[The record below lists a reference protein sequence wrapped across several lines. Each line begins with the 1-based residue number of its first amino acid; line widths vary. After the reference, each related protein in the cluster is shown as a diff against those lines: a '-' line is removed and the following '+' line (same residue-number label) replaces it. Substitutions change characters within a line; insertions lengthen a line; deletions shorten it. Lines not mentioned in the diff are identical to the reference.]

1 MKKLNK
7 YRKSVQGL
15 MLLTFG
21 LTMAGCSAQDD
32 FFTETSS
39 ESLSIKP
46 SVTEATVSRAAVASE
61 QTLREAALDNLY
73 VKIFDKEYQEQSVNQ
88 KLEGNLQSNQTAILR
103 QGNWKVDLNLQENK
117 AYFVYSI
124 ANANEDLTQVKSL
137 ADLKN
142 KVQTDADIWKPY
154 SSSDKNATK
163 NFLMTANSDW
173 TVSKEPNQTID
184 SKLTR
189 AAAKIVVNLNINVA
203 GYEVVGEP
211 TWQLLNYNTKT
222 TLFGPN
228 TAKNIAS
235 MSETETNETM
245 AKTAADGYQLV
256 TYSYATSWKDN
267 ASAPQAKIKV
277 KLKKK
282 GEETSV
288 DYYYSIPVRDP
299 KKTKS
304 LDRNYVYTA
313 NATVTSLGSSSDIT
327 YGDAMDLV
335 YDVQKWTQG
344 EKTTINAGDQK
355 YLLVS
360 PTFMIMKNQRFD
372 NSTIKFYGSG
382 KCTVKTVA
390 IYYYDKNGKKQSCS
404 GSQSFK
410 ASAQYADG
418 HGELQDQ
425 GTIVIGDANNKTNDF
440 VPLSVKYIK
449 IKVTCEGVKD
459 PVNVTIKQYPLEYI
473 QGIAGWYSTKD
484 KLNTYERYDYLT
496 GKPSG
501 KIATTVGID
510 WKDDQK
516 PHKTQK
522 GYADANFQAKVC
534 IDNNIYTY
542 YDKKNGK
549 NYQATTRSNQGEQN
563 NNQMYVVQITST
575 QQDQT
580 DYKIGHVTNIDPN
593 TKLSQENVVSPAF
606 MLASQLGTVSPFS
619 YGVNASDH
627 CDKYVEVRTDG
638 TKYTDWR
645 LPTAAEIGVI
655 GKYQNNKTQ
664 NVMSEVLK
672 AYSYWALNGNQVTAN
687 KDGSGSGYVRCVRDL
702 SPKEVKE
709 LENKNE

>member
-1 MKKLNK
+1 
-7 YRKSVQGL
+7 
-15 MLLTFG
+15 
-21 LTMAGCSAQDD
+21 MAGCSAQDD

-46 SVTEATVSRAAVASE
+46 SVTEATVSRAAVAPDKD
-61 QTLREAALDNLY
+61 LREAALDNLY
-73 VKIFDKEYQEQSVNQ
+73 VKIFDQEYQEQSVNQ

-117 AYFVYSI
+117 DYFVYSI
-124 ANANEDLTQVKSL
+124 ANAKEDLRQVNSL
-137 ADLKN
+137 ADLEN
-142 KVQTDADIWKPY
+142 KVQTDEDIWKPY
-154 SSSDKNATK
+154 SNKNATK
-163 NFLMTANSDW
+163 NFLMIANSPW
-173 TVSKEPNQTID
+173 KVSKEPTQTID
-184 SKLTR
+184 SELTR
-189 AAAKIVVNLNINVA
+189 AAAKIVVNLKINVD
-203 GYEVVGEP
+203 GYEVVGIP
-211 TWQLLNYNTKT
+211 TWQLLNYNTQT

-228 TAKNIAS
+228 TAKSIAS
-235 MSETETNETM
+235 MSEAETSEAM
-245 AKTAADGYQLV
+245 KKTTDGYQLV
-256 TYSYATSWKDN
+256 TYSYATSWNDN

-277 KLKKK
+277 MLRK
-282 GEETSV
+282 GEEKPV

-299 KKTKS
+299 KTTKS

-313 NATVTSLGSSSDIT
+313 KATVTSLGSSSDIT
-327 YGDAMDLV
+327 YGEAMNLV
-335 YDVQKWTQG
+335 YDVQKWTKG
-344 EKTTINAGDQK
+344 EETTINAGDQK

-382 KCTVKTVA
+382 ECKVETVE

-404 GSQSFK
+404 GSQYFD

-418 HGELQDQ
+418 HSELKDQ
-425 GTIVIGDANNKTNDF
+425 GTIVIGDANNPKANDF

-449 IKVTCEGVKD
+449 IKVTCDGVKD
-459 PVNVTIKQYPLEYI
+459 PVDVTIKQYPLEYI

-484 KLNTYERYDYLT
+484 ELNTYQGYDWFGY
-496 GKPSG
+496 PSG

-510 WKDDQK
+510 WKNDQT
-516 PHKTQK
+516 PHKTRK
-522 GYADANFQAKVC
+522 GYADDYFQAKVC

-542 YDKKNGK
+542 YDKKQNQ
-549 NYQATTRSNQGEQN
+549 NYQATTRSNMGEQN

-580 DYKIGHVTNIDPN
+580 DYKIGHVTTIDPK

-606 MLASQLGTVSPFS
+606 MLASQLGTVQPFDD
-619 YGVNASDH
+619 GVDASNH
-627 CDKYVEVRTDG
+627 CDKYIEVRTDG
-638 TKYTDWR
+638 KKYIDWR

-655 GKYQNNKTQ
+655 GKYQNNTSQ

-687 KDGSGSGYVRCVRDL
+687 KNGSGSGYVRCVRDL
-702 SPKEVKE
+702 SPDEVKE
-709 LENKNE
+709 LENKKE

>member
-46 SVTEATVSRAAVASE
+46 SVTEATVSRAAVPSD

-73 VKIFDKEYQEQSVNQ
+73 VKIFDKEYKEQSVN
-88 KLEGNLQSNQTAILR
+88 KKFDHNLQSNQKEILG

-117 AYFVYSI
+117 DYFVYSI
-124 ANANEDLTQVKSL
+124 ANANEDLTQVNSL
-137 ADLKN
+137 ADLET
-142 KVQTDADIWKPY
+142 KVQTDKDIWKPY
-154 SSSDKNATK
+154 SSDNATK
-163 NFLMTANSDW
+163 NFLMTTNSPW
-173 TVSKEPNQTID
+173 TVSKEPTQTIE

-189 AAAKIVVNLNINVA
+189 AAAKIVVNLKINVE
-203 GYEVVGEP
+203 GYEVVGVP
-211 TWQLLNYNTKT
+211 TWQLLNYNTQT
-222 TLFGPN
+222 TLFGVN
-228 TAKNIAS
+228 KANSIAS

-245 AKTAADGYQLV
+245 AKTADGYQLV
-256 TYSYATSWKDN
+256 TYSYATSWDNN

-277 KLKKK
+277 MLKK
-282 GEETSV
+282 GEETPV

-299 KKTKS
+299 KETKS
-304 LDRNYVYTA
+304 LERNHVYTA

-344 EKTTINAGDQK
+344 EETIINAGDQK

-382 KCTVKTVA
+382 KCTVETVE

-404 GSQSFK
+404 GSQNFK
-410 ASAQYADG
+410 ASAQYAEG
-418 HGELQDQ
+418 HGELKDQ
-425 GTIVIGDANNKTNDF
+425 GTIVIGDANNATNDF

-484 KLNTYERYDYLT
+484 EFTETDWWGNVTKRW
-496 GKPSG
+496 K
-501 KIATTVGID
+501 GID
-510 WKDDQK
+510 WQNDRTLHPEKKGYKDD
-516 PHKTQK
+516 HF
-522 GYADANFQAKVC
+522 NAKVKEEG
-534 IDNNIYTY
+534 DYYIYEY
-542 YDKKNGK
+542 YDNEVRGG
-549 NYQATTRSNQGEQN
+549 YQATKKRSSTGKSN
-563 NNQMYVVQITST
+563 NRMYVVQITNTPQNSK
-575 QQDQT
+575 
-580 DYKIGHVTNIDPN
+580 YKIGHVTNIDKN
-593 TKLSQENVVSPAF
+593 TKLSSEDVVSPAF
-606 MLASQLGTVSPFS
+606 MLASQLGTVTAFTDEND
-619 YGVNASDH
+619 GKNASEH
-627 CDKYVEVRTDG
+627 CDKYIEVRKDG
-638 TKYTDWR
+638 KKYTDWR
-645 LPTAAEIGVI
+645 LPTASEIGVI
-655 GKYQNNKTQ
+655 TNYQYKTNQ
-664 NVMSEVLK
+664 NVIDVVL
-672 AYSYWALNGNQVTAN
+672 AGGSYWALNGNQVEAN
-687 KDGSGSGYVRCVRDL
+687 PDNAYRGYVRCVRDL
-702 SPKEVKE
+702 SPDEVKE

>member
-46 SVTEATVSRAAVASE
+46 SVTEATVSRAVASE
-61 QTLREAALDNLY
+61 QALREAALDNLY
-73 VKIFDKEYQEQSVNQ
+73 VKIFDKEYKELSVN
-88 KLEGNLQSNQTAILR
+88 KKFDSNLQSNQKEVLG

-117 AYFVYSI
+117 DYFVYSI
-124 ANANEDLTQVKSL
+124 ANAKEDLTQVNSL
-137 ADLKN
+137 ADLEN

-154 SSSDKNATK
+154 SSDKNATK

-173 TVSKEPNQTID
+173 TVSKEPTQTIK
-184 SKLTR
+184 SELTR
-189 AAAKIVVNLNINVA
+189 AAAKIVVNLKINVA
-203 GYEVVGEP
+203 GYEVVRTP

-235 MSETETNETM
+235 MSETETNEAMT
-245 AKTAADGYQLV
+245 KTTDGYQLV
-256 TYSYATSWKDN
+256 TYSYATLWDDN

-277 KLKKK
+277 MLRK
-282 GEETSV
+282 GEEKPV

-299 KKTKS
+299 KATKS

-327 YGDAMDLV
+327 YGDAMNLV
-335 YDVQKWTQG
+335 YDVQKWTEG

-382 KCTVKTVA
+382 ECKVETVE
-390 IYYYDKNGKKQSCS
+390 IYYYDKDGNKQACS
-404 GSQSFK
+404 GNQYFN
-410 ASAQYADG
+410 ASAEYADG
-418 HGELQDQ
+418 HTVLKDK
-425 GTIVIGDANNKTNDF
+425 GTIVIGDANNPKANDF

-459 PVNVTIKQYPLEYI
+459 PVDVTIKQYPLEYI

-484 KLNTYERYDYLT
+484 ELNTYETTFWGNRYT
-496 GKPSG
+496 G
-501 KIATTVGID
+501 TTAGID
-510 WKDDQK
+510 WQKDRTLHSK
-516 PHKTQK
+516 EK
-522 GYADANFQAKVC
+522 GSEDDHFTAKVKEEG
-534 IDNNIYTY
+534 DYYIYEY
-542 YDKKNGK
+542 YDKSVRGG
-549 NYQATTRSNQGEQN
+549 YQAKKRQNSTGKSNN
-563 NNQMYVVQITST
+563 RMYVVQITNT
-575 QQDQT
+575 PQDSK
-580 DYKIGHVTNIDPN
+580 YKIGHVTNIDKN
-593 TKLSQENVVSPAF
+593 TKLSSEDVVSPAF
-606 MLASQLGTVSPFS
+606 MLASQLGTVTAFTNEND
-619 YGVNASDH
+619 GKNASEH
-627 CDKYVEVRTDG
+627 CDKYIEVRKDG
-638 TKYTDWR
+638 KKYTDWR
-645 LPTAAEIGVI
+645 LPTASEIGVI
-655 GKYQNNKTQ
+655 TNYQYKKNQ
-664 NVMSEVLK
+664 NVIDVVL
-672 AYSYWALNGNQVTAN
+672 AGGSYWALNGNQVEAN
-687 KDGSGSGYVRCVRDL
+687 PDNEYRGYVRCVRDL
-702 SPKEVKE
+702 SPDEVKE
-709 LENKNE
+709 LENKKE

>member
-46 SVTEATVSRAAVASE
+46 SVTEATVSRAVASD

-73 VKIFDKEYQEQSVNQ
+73 VKIFDKEYKEQSVN
-88 KLEGNLQSNQTAILR
+88 KKFDSNLQSNKKEVLR

-117 AYFVYSI
+117 DYFVYSI
-124 ANANEDLTQVKSL
+124 ANANEDLTQVNSL
-137 ADLKN
+137 ADLEK
-142 KVQTDADIWKPY
+142 KVQTDEDIWKPY
-154 SSSDKNATK
+154 SSNNATK
-163 NFLMTANSDW
+163 NFLMTTNSPW
-173 TVSKEPNQTID
+173 TVSKEPTQTIE

-189 AAAKIVVNLNINVA
+189 AAAKIVVNLKINVA

-211 TWQLLNYNTKT
+211 TWQLLNYNTQT
-222 TLFGPN
+222 TLFGVN
-228 TAKNIAS
+228 TAKSIAS

-245 AKTAADGYQLV
+245 AETADGYQLV
-256 TYSYATSWKDN
+256 TYSYATLWDNN

-277 KLKKK
+277 MLKK
-282 GEETSV
+282 GEETPV

-299 KKTKS
+299 KETKS
-304 LDRNYVYTA
+304 LERNHVYTA

-344 EKTTINAGDQK
+344 EETTINAGEQK

-382 KCTVKTVA
+382 KCTVETVE

-418 HGELQDQ
+418 HGELKDQ
-425 GTIVIGDANNKTNDF
+425 GTIVIGDANNPNANDF

-449 IKVTCEGVKD
+449 IKVTCDGVKD

-484 KLNTYERYDYLT
+484 EFTVTDWFSSTTYE
-496 GKPSG
+496 
-501 KIATTVGID
+501 GID
-510 WKDDQK
+510 WQEDRTLHSKEKGSEDAHFFAKVKEPGDK
-516 PHKTQK
+516 YIYRYSDKRVSGKTYQAQK
-522 GYADANFQAKVC
+522 GSATEKT
-534 IDNNIYTY
+534 NN
-542 YDKKNGK
+542 
-549 NYQATTRSNQGEQN
+549 R
-563 NNQMYVVQITST
+563 MYVVQITNTPQNSK
-575 QQDQT
+575 
-580 DYKIGHVTNIDPN
+580 YKIGHVTNIDKN
-593 TKLSQENVVSPAF
+593 TKLSSEDVVSPAF
-606 MLASQLGTVSPFS
+606 MLASQLGTVYAFT
-619 YGVNASDH
+619 GKNDGKNASEH
-627 CDKYVEVRTDG
+627 CDKYIEVNTDG
-638 TKYTDWR
+638 EKYTNWR
-645 LPTAAEIGVI
+645 LPTASEIGVI
-655 GKYQNNKTQ
+655 TNYQYNKNQ
-664 NVMSEVLK
+664 NVIDVVL
-672 AYSYWALNGNQVTAN
+672 AGGSYWALNGNQVEAN
-687 KDGSGSGYVRCVRDL
+687 KNNDERGFVRCVRDL
-702 SPKEVKE
+702 SPEEVKE
-709 LENKNE
+709 LENKKE

>member
-46 SVTEATVSRAAVASE
+46 SVTEATVSRAAVPSE

-73 VKIFDKEYQEQSVNQ
+73 VKIFDKEYKEQSVNKKFDSNLRSDQ
-88 KLEGNLQSNQTAILR
+88 KEVLG

-117 AYFVYSI
+117 DYFVYSI
-124 ANANEDLTQVKSL
+124 ANANEDLTQVNSL
-137 ADLKN
+137 ADLET
-142 KVQTDADIWKPY
+142 KVQTDEDIWKPY
-154 SSSDKNATK
+154 SSDNATK

-173 TVSKEPNQTID
+173 TVSKEPTQTID

-189 AAAKIVVNLNINVA
+189 AAAKIVVNLKINVED
-203 GYEVVGEP
+203 YKVVGVP

-222 TLFGPN
+222 KLFGPN
-228 TAKNIAS
+228 TAKSIAS
-235 MSETETNETM
+235 MSETETMAET
-245 AKTAADGYQLV
+245 AGVYQLV
-256 TYSYATSWKDN
+256 TYSYATSWDDN

-277 KLKKK
+277 MLKK
-282 GEETSV
+282 GEEKPV

-299 KKTKS
+299 KETKS
-304 LDRNYVYTA
+304 LERNHVYTA

-344 EKTTINAGDQK
+344 EETTINAGDQK

-372 NSTIKFYGSG
+372 DSTIKFYGSG
-382 KCTVKTVA
+382 KCTVETVE
-390 IYYYDKNGKKQSCS
+390 IYYYDKNGEKQKCS
-404 GSQSFK
+404 GSQYFN
-410 ASAQYADG
+410 ASANYAVG
-418 HGELQDQ
+418 HDKLKDQ
-425 GTIVIGDANNKTNDF
+425 GTIVIGDANNPNANDF

-449 IKVTCEGVKD
+449 IKVTCDGLEEL
-459 PVNVTIKQYPLEYI
+459 VTIKQYPLEYI
-473 QGIAGWYSTKD
+473 QGIAGWYSTKSID
-484 KLNTYERYDYLT
+484 
-496 GKPSG
+496 GW
-501 KIATTVGID
+501 ID
-510 WKDDQK
+510 WQTDQASHDTK
-516 PHKTQK
+516 KK
-522 GYADANFQAKVC
+522 SSDNNFHAKVK
-534 IDNNIYTY
+534 IGTKIYEYNDY
-542 YDKKNGK
+542 YSYYYGYYAEYD
-549 NYQATTRSNQGEQN
+549 QDATSGRD

-575 QQDQT
+575 NQT
-580 DYKIGHVTNIDPN
+580 SSDYKIGHVTNINPN
-593 TKLSQENVVSPAF
+593 TKLSEENVVSPAF
-606 MLASQLGTVSPFS
+606 MLASQLGTVSTFS
-619 YGVNASDH
+619 KGVNASNH

-638 TKYTDWR
+638 KKYTGWR

-655 GKYQNNKTQ
+655 TKYQYDSKQ
-664 NVMSEVLK
+664 DVMSEVLRGRQ
-672 AYSYWALNGNQVTAN
+672 YWALDGSKVTAN
-687 KDGSGSGYVRCVRDL
+687 KNGSGSGYVRCVRDL
-702 SPKEVKE
+702 KPDEVKE

>member
-46 SVTEATVSRAAVASE
+46 SVTEATVSRAVASD
-61 QTLREAALDNLY
+61 QALREAALDNLY
-73 VKIFDKEYQEQSVNQ
+73 VKIFDKEYQEQSVN
-88 KLEGNLQSNQTAILR
+88 KKFDNNLQSNQKEILG

-117 AYFVYSI
+117 DYFVYSI
-124 ANANEDLTQVKSL
+124 ANAKENLQQVNSL
-137 ADLKN
+137 ADLEK
-142 KVQTDADIWKPY
+142 KVQTDEDIWKPY
-154 SSSDKNATK
+154 SNKNATK

-173 TVSKEPNQTID
+173 TVSKEPTQTID

-189 AAAKIVVNLNINVA
+189 AAAKIVVNFKINVA

-211 TWQLLNYNTKT
+211 TWQLLNYNTQT
-222 TLFGPN
+222 TLFGVN
-228 TAKNIAS
+228 TAKSIAS

-245 AKTAADGYQLV
+245 AKTADGYQLV
-256 TYSYATSWKDN
+256 TYSYATLWDNN

-277 KLKKK
+277 MLKK
-282 GEETSV
+282 GEEKPV

-299 KKTKS
+299 KATKS

-327 YGDAMDLV
+327 YGDAMNLV
-335 YDVQKWTQG
+335 YDVQKWTKEG
-344 EKTTINAGDQK
+344 EETTINAGDQK

-382 KCTVKTVA
+382 ECKVQTVE
-390 IYYYDKNGKKQSCS
+390 IYYYDKNGNKQKCS
-404 GSQSFK
+404 GNQYFN
-410 ASAQYADG
+410 ASANYAEG
-418 HGELQDQ
+418 HSELKDK
-425 GTIVIGDANNKTNDF
+425 GTIVIGAKNSTTVNDF

-449 IKVTCEGVKD
+449 IKVTCDGLEEI
-459 PVNVTIKQYPLEYI
+459 VTIKQYPLEYI

-484 KLNTYERYDYLT
+484 EFTNTYWSFGWVTET
-496 GKPSG
+496 KE
-501 KIATTVGID
+501 GID
-510 WKDDQK
+510 WQKDQTLHDSK
-516 PHKTQK
+516 K
-522 GYADANFQAKVC
+522 GSSDDNFQAKYKDA
-534 IDNNIYTY
+534 DNYIYEY
-542 YDKKNGK
+542 SDKKVGK
-549 NYQATTRSNQGEQN
+549 QYQAQKGSKATSGQH

-575 QQDQT
+575 QQDKT

-606 MLASQLGTVSPFS
+606 MLASQLGTVLSFDD
-619 YGVNASDH
+619 GVNASKH
-627 CDKYVEVRTDG
+627 CDKYVEVNMDG
-638 TKYTDWR
+638 KKYTDWR
-645 LPTAAEIGVI
+645 LPTAAEIGI
-655 GKYQNNKTQ
+655 ICKYQNNKSQ
-664 NVMSEVLK
+664 NVMSQVLR
-672 AYSYWALNGNQVTAN
+672 AYSYWALDGNQVTAN
-687 KDGSGSGYVRCVRDL
+687 PKDYDTGFVRCVRDL
-702 SPKEVKE
+702 SPEEVKE
-709 LENKNE
+709 LENKKE

>member
-46 SVTEATVSRAAVASE
+46 SVTEATVSRAAVASD

-73 VKIFDKEYQEQSVNQ
+73 VKIFDKEYQEQSVN
-88 KLEGNLQSNQTAILR
+88 KKFDSNLQSNKKEVLR

-117 AYFVYSI
+117 DYFVYSI
-124 ANANEDLTQVKSL
+124 ANAKEDLTQVNSL
-137 ADLKN
+137 ADLEK
-142 KVQTDADIWKPY
+142 KVQTDEDIWKPY
-154 SSSDKNATK
+154 SSKNETK
-163 NFLMTANSDW
+163 NFLMTANSGW
-173 TVSKEPNQTID
+173 TVSKEPTQTID

-189 AAAKIVVNLNINVA
+189 AAAKIVVNLKINVA

-211 TWQLLNYNTKT
+211 TWQLLNYNTQTK
-222 TLFGPN
+222 LFGPN

-235 MSETETNETM
+235 MSETATNETM
-245 AKTAADGYQLV
+245 AKTADGYQLV
-256 TYSYATSWKDN
+256 TYSYATLWDNN

-277 KLKKK
+277 KLKK
-282 GEETSV
+282 GEETPV

-299 KKTKS
+299 KATKS
-304 LDRNYVYTA
+304 LERNYVYTA

-327 YGDAMDLV
+327 YGDAIDLV
-335 YDVQKWTQG
+335 YDVQKWTKG
-344 EKTTINAGDQK
+344 EETTINAGEQK

-382 KCTVKTVA
+382 KCTVETSE
-390 IYYYDKNGKKQSCS
+390 IYYYDKDGNQQKCY
-404 GSQSFK
+404 GSQYFD
-410 ASAQYADG
+410 ASANYAEG
-418 HGELQDQ
+418 HGELKDQ

-449 IKVTCEGVKD
+449 IKVTCEGVED
-459 PVNVTIKQYPLEYI
+459 PVYVTIKQYPLEYI

-484 KLNTYERYDYLT
+484 
-496 GKPSG
+496 GW
-501 KIATTVGID
+501 ID
-510 WKDDQK
+510 WQTDQVSHDKKKTSSDD
-516 PHKTQK
+516 
-522 GYADANFQAKVC
+522 NFQAKVK
-534 IDNNIYTY
+534 DGDYIYTY
-542 YDKKNGK
+542 YDKRYGSRKEG
-549 NYQATTRSNQGEQN
+549 YYYAATKGSEASLGQH

-593 TKLSQENVVSPAF
+593 TKQSKENVVSPAF
-606 MLASQLGTVSPFS
+606 MLASQLGTVQPFGN
-619 YGVNASDH
+619 GVDASNH
-627 CDKYVEVRTDG
+627 CDKYVEVRTG
-638 TKYTDWR
+638 GKKYTDWR

-655 GKYQNNKTQ
+655 CKYQNNKTQ
-664 NVMSEVLK
+664 NVMSQVLR
-672 AYSYWALNGNQVTAN
+672 AHSYWALDGSEVTAN
-687 KDGSGSGYVRCVRDL
+687 ENDSDTGYVRCVRDL
-702 SPKEVKE
+702 SPDEVKE

>member
-46 SVTEATVSRAAVASE
+46 SVTEATVSRAVASD
-61 QTLREAALDNLY
+61 QALREAALDNLY
-73 VKIFDKEYQEQSVNQ
+73 VKIFDKEYQEQSVN
-88 KLEGNLQSNQTAILR
+88 KKFDSNLRSNQKEVLG

-117 AYFVYSI
+117 DYFVYSI
-124 ANANEDLTQVKSL
+124 ANAKEDLQQVNSL
-137 ADLKN
+137 ADLKA

-154 SSSDKNATK
+154 SSDKNATK
-163 NFLMTANSDW
+163 NFLMTANSGW
-173 TVSKEPNQTID
+173 TVSKEPTQTIE

-189 AAAKIVVNLNINVA
+189 AAAKIVVNLKINVA
-203 GYEVVGEP
+203 GYEVVGVP
-211 TWQLLNYNTKT
+211 TWQLLNYNTQT

-235 MSETETNETM
+235 MSETETNEKM
-245 AKTAADGYQLV
+245 AKTADGYQLV
-256 TYSYATSWKDN
+256 TYSYATLWDNN

-277 KLKKK
+277 MLKK
-282 GEETSV
+282 GEEKPV

-299 KKTKS
+299 KATKS
-304 LDRNYVYTA
+304 LERNYVYTA

-327 YGDAMDLV
+327 YGDAMNLV
-335 YDVQKWTQG
+335 YDVQKWTKG
-344 EKTTINAGDQK
+344 EETTINAGDQK

-382 KCTVKTVA
+382 ECKVETVE
-390 IYYYDKNGKKQSCS
+390 IYYYDKNGNKKPCS
-404 GSQSFK
+404 GNQYFK
-410 ASAQYADG
+410 ASAKYADG
-418 HGELQDQ
+418 HSELKDK
-425 GTIVIGDANNKTNDF
+425 GTIVIGTKNSKTANDF

-449 IKVTCEGVKD
+449 IKVTCDGLEEI
-459 PVNVTIKQYPLEYI
+459 VTIKQYPLEYI

-484 KLNTYERYDYLT
+484 EFVVTHWLGEETLE
-496 GKPSG
+496 
-501 KIATTVGID
+501 GID
-510 WKDDQK
+510 WQKDQTLHK
-516 PHKTQK
+516 PKK
-522 GYADANFQAKVC
+522 GSSDDNFQAKYKDA
-534 IDNNIYTY
+534 DNYIYEY
-542 YDKKNGK
+542 SDKKVGK
-549 NYQATTRSNQGEQN
+549 QYQAQKGSKATNGQH

-575 QQDQT
+575 QQDKT

-606 MLASQLGTVSPFS
+606 MLASQLGTVLPFS
-619 YGVNASDH
+619 YGVNASKH
-627 CDKYVEVRTDG
+627 CDKYIEVRPDG
-638 TKYTDWR
+638 KKYTDWR

-655 GKYQNNKTQ
+655 CKYQNNKTQ
-664 NVMSEVLK
+664 NVMSEVLR
-672 AYSYWALNGNQVTAN
+672 AYSYWALDGNQVTAN
-687 KDGSGSGYVRCVRDL
+687 VNNSDTGYVRCVRDL
-702 SPKEVKE
+702 SPDEVKE

>member
-46 SVTEATVSRAAVASE
+46 SVTEATVSRATVASD
-61 QTLREAALDNLY
+61 QALHEAALDNLY
-73 VKIFDKEYQEQSVNQ
+73 VKIFDQEYKEQSVNQ
-88 KLEGNLQSNQTAILR
+88 KFEGNLQSDKKEILGQR
-103 QGNWKVDLNLQENK
+103 NWKVDLNLQENK
-117 AYFVYSI
+117 AYYVYSI
-124 ANANEDLTQVKSL
+124 ANAKEDLRQVKSL
-137 ADLKN
+137 DDLVK
-142 KVQTDADIWKPY
+142 KEQTDEDIWKPY
-154 SSSDKNATK
+154 SRDKNATK
-163 NFLMTANSDW
+163 NFLMTANSPW
-173 TVSKEPNQTID
+173 TVSQEPTQTIE
-184 SKLTR
+184 SELTR
-189 AAAKIVVNLNINVA
+189 AAAKIVVNLKINVD

-211 TWQLLNYNTKT
+211 TWQLLNYNTQT
-222 TLFGPN
+222 TLFGEN
-228 TAKNIAS
+228 TAKSIAS
-235 MSETETNETM
+235 MSEAETSEAM
-245 AKTAADGYQLV
+245 KKTTDGYQLV
-256 TYSYATSWKDN
+256 TYSYATSWNDN

-277 KLKKK
+277 MLRK
-282 GEETSV
+282 GEEKPV

-299 KKTKS
+299 KTTKS

-313 NATVTSLGSSSDIT
+313 KATVTSLGSSSDIT
-327 YGDAMDLV
+327 YGEAMNLV
-335 YDVQKWTQG
+335 YDVQKWTKG
-344 EKTTINAGDQK
+344 EETTINAGDQK

-382 KCTVKTVA
+382 ECKVETVE

-404 GSQSFK
+404 GSQYFD

-418 HGELQDQ
+418 HSELKDQ
-425 GTIVIGDANNKTNDF
+425 GTIVIGDANNPKANDF

-449 IKVTCEGVKD
+449 IKVTCDGVKD
-459 PVNVTIKQYPLEYI
+459 PVDVTIKQYPLEYI

-484 KLNTYERYDYLT
+484 ELNTYQGYDWFGY
-496 GKPSG
+496 PSG

-510 WKDDQK
+510 WKNDQT
-516 PHKTQK
+516 PHKTRK
-522 GYADANFQAKVC
+522 GYADDYFQAKVC

-542 YDKKNGK
+542 YDKKQNQ
-549 NYQATTRSNQGEQN
+549 NYQATTRSNMGEQN

-580 DYKIGHVTNIDPN
+580 DYKIGHVTTIDPK

-606 MLASQLGTVSPFS
+606 MLASQLGTVQPFDD
-619 YGVNASDH
+619 GVDASNH
-627 CDKYVEVRTDG
+627 CDKYIEVRTDG
-638 TKYTDWR
+638 KKYIDWR

-655 GKYQNNKTQ
+655 GKYQNNTSQ

-687 KDGSGSGYVRCVRDL
+687 KNGSGSGYVRCVRDL
-702 SPKEVKE
+702 SPDEVKE
-709 LENKNE
+709 LENKKE

>member
-46 SVTEATVSRAAVASE
+46 SVTEATVSRAAVAPDKD
-61 QTLREAALDNLY
+61 LREAALDNLY
-73 VKIFDKEYQEQSVNQ
+73 VKIFDQEYQEQSVNQ

-117 AYFVYSI
+117 DYFVYSI
-124 ANANEDLTQVKSL
+124 ANAKEDLRQVNSL
-137 ADLKN
+137 ADLEN
-142 KVQTDADIWKPY
+142 KVQTDEDIWKPY
-154 SSSDKNATK
+154 SNKNATK
-163 NFLMTANSDW
+163 NFLMIANSPW
-173 TVSKEPNQTID
+173 KVSKEPTQTID
-184 SKLTR
+184 SELTR
-189 AAAKIVVNLNINVA
+189 AAAKIVVNLKINVD
-203 GYEVVGEP
+203 GYEVVGIP
-211 TWQLLNYNTKT
+211 TWQLLNYNTQT
-222 TLFGPN
+222 TLFGEN
-228 TAKNIAS
+228 TAKSIAS
-235 MSETETNETM
+235 MSEAETSEAM
-245 AKTAADGYQLV
+245 KKTTDGYQLV
-256 TYSYATSWKDN
+256 TYSYATSWNDN

-277 KLKKK
+277 MLRK
-282 GEETSV
+282 GEEKPV

-299 KKTKS
+299 KTTKS

-313 NATVTSLGSSSDIT
+313 KATVTSLGSSSDIT
-327 YGDAMDLV
+327 YGEAMNLV
-335 YDVQKWTQG
+335 YDVQKWTKG
-344 EKTTINAGDQK
+344 EETTINAGDQK

-382 KCTVKTVA
+382 ECKVETVE

-404 GSQSFK
+404 GSQYFD

-418 HGELQDQ
+418 HSELKDQ
-425 GTIVIGDANNKTNDF
+425 GTIVIGDANNPKANDF

-449 IKVTCEGVKD
+449 IKVTCDGVKD
-459 PVNVTIKQYPLEYI
+459 PVDVTIKQYPLEYI

-484 KLNTYERYDYLT
+484 ELNTYQGYDWFGY
-496 GKPSG
+496 PSG

-510 WKDDQK
+510 WKNDQT
-516 PHKTQK
+516 PHKTRK
-522 GYADANFQAKVC
+522 GYADDYFQAKVC

-542 YDKKNGK
+542 YDKKQNQ
-549 NYQATTRSNQGEQN
+549 NYQATTRSNMGEQN

-580 DYKIGHVTNIDPN
+580 DYKIGHVTTIDPK

-606 MLASQLGTVSPFS
+606 MLASQLGTVQPFDD
-619 YGVNASDH
+619 GVDASNH
-627 CDKYVEVRTDG
+627 CDKYIEVRTDG
-638 TKYTDWR
+638 KKYIDWR

-655 GKYQNNKTQ
+655 GKYQNNTSQ

-687 KDGSGSGYVRCVRDL
+687 KNGSGSGYVRCVRDL
-702 SPKEVKE
+702 SPDEVKE
-709 LENKNE
+709 LENKKE

>member
-46 SVTEATVSRAAVASE
+46 SVTEATVSRAVASNIP
-61 QTLREAALDNLY
+61 LREAALDNLY
-73 VKIFDKEYQEQSVNQ
+73 VKIFDKEYKEQSVN
-88 KLEGNLQSNQTAILR
+88 KKFDHNLQSKQKEILG

-117 AYFVYSI
+117 DYFVYSI
-124 ANANEDLTQVKSL
+124 ANAKEDLRQVNSL
-137 ADLKN
+137 ADLEN
-142 KVQTDADIWKPY
+142 MVQTDEDIWKPY
-154 SSSDKNATK
+154 SSDNATK
-163 NFLMTANSDW
+163 NFLMTTNSPW
-173 TVSKEPNQTID
+173 TVSKEPIQTIE

-189 AAAKIVVNLNINVA
+189 AAAKIVVNLKINVD
-203 GYEVVGEP
+203 GYEVVGIP
-211 TWQLLNYNTKT
+211 TWQLLNYNTQT
-222 TLFGPN
+222 TLFGEN
-228 TAKNIAS
+228 TAKSIAS
-235 MSETETNETM
+235 MSEAETSEAM
-245 AKTAADGYQLV
+245 KKTTDGYQLV
-256 TYSYATSWKDN
+256 TYSYATSWDNN

-282 GEETSV
+282 GEKTSV

-299 KKTKS
+299 KETQS
-304 LDRNYVYTA
+304 LKRNYVYTA
-313 NATVTSLGSSSDIT
+313 KATVTSLGSSSDIT
-327 YGDAMDLV
+327 YGAAMDLV
-335 YDVQKWTQG
+335 YDVQKWTKG
-344 EKTTINAGDQK
+344 EETTINAGEQK

-382 KCTVKTVA
+382 KCTVETVE

-410 ASAQYADG
+410 ASANYAVG
-418 HGELQDQ
+418 HDKLEDQ
-425 GTIVIGDANNKTNDF
+425 GTIVIGDAKNTTNDF

-484 KLNTYERYDYLT
+484 ELNTYRDYDWL
-496 GKPSG
+496 GNPSG

-510 WKDDQK
+510 WKDDQI

-549 NYQATTRSNQGEQN
+549 NYQATTRSNQGKQN

-580 DYKIGHVTNIDPN
+580 DYKIGHVTTIDPK
-593 TKLSQENVVSPAF
+593 TKLSKENVVSPAF
-606 MLASQLGTVSPFS
+606 MLASQLGTVLPFDD
-619 YGVNASDH
+619 GVDASEH
-627 CDKYVEVRTDG
+627 CDKYIEVNTDG
-638 TKYTDWR
+638 EKYTNWR
-645 LPTAAEIGVI
+645 LPTASEIGVI
-655 GKYQNNKTQ
+655 TNYQYKTNQ
-664 NVMSEVLK
+664 NVIDVVL
-672 AYSYWALNGNQVTAN
+672 AGGSYWAL
-687 KDGSGSGYVRCVRDL
+687 DGSKVIANSDGEGSGYVRCVRDL
-702 SPKEVKE
+702 SPDEVKK
-709 LENKNE
+709 LENKKE

>member
-46 SVTEATVSRAAVASE
+46 SVTEATVSRAAVAPDKD
-61 QTLREAALDNLY
+61 LREAALDNLY
-73 VKIFDKEYQEQSVNQ
+73 VKIFDQEYQEQSVNQ

-117 AYFVYSI
+117 DYFVYSI
-124 ANANEDLTQVKSL
+124 ANAKEDLRQVNSL
-137 ADLKN
+137 ADLEN
-142 KVQTDADIWKPY
+142 KVQTDEDIWKPY
-154 SSSDKNATK
+154 SNKNATK
-163 NFLMTANSDW
+163 NFLMIANSPW
-173 TVSKEPNQTID
+173 KVSKEPTQTID
-184 SKLTR
+184 SELTR
-189 AAAKIVVNLNINVA
+189 AAAKIVVNLKINVD
-203 GYEVVGEP
+203 GYEVVGIP
-211 TWQLLNYNTKT
+211 TWQLLNYNTQT

-228 TAKNIAS
+228 TAKSIAS
-235 MSETETNETM
+235 MSEAETSEAM
-245 AKTAADGYQLV
+245 KKTTDGYQLV
-256 TYSYATSWKDN
+256 TYSYATSWNDN

-277 KLKKK
+277 MLRK
-282 GEETSV
+282 GEEKPV

-299 KKTKS
+299 KTTKS

-313 NATVTSLGSSSDIT
+313 KATVTSLGSSSDIT
-327 YGDAMDLV
+327 YGEAMNLV
-335 YDVQKWTQG
+335 YDVQKWTKG
-344 EKTTINAGDQK
+344 EETTINAGDQK

-382 KCTVKTVA
+382 ECKVETVE

-404 GSQSFK
+404 GSQYFD

-418 HGELQDQ
+418 HSELKDQ
-425 GTIVIGDANNKTNDF
+425 GTIVIGDANNPKANDF

-449 IKVTCEGVKD
+449 IKVTCDGVKD
-459 PVNVTIKQYPLEYI
+459 PVDVTIKQYPLEYI

-484 KLNTYERYDYLT
+484 ELNTYQGYDWFGY
-496 GKPSG
+496 PSG

-510 WKDDQK
+510 WKNDQT
-516 PHKTQK
+516 PHKTRK
-522 GYADANFQAKVC
+522 GYADDYFQAKVC

-542 YDKKNGK
+542 YDKKQNQ
-549 NYQATTRSNQGEQN
+549 NYQATTRSNMGEQN

-580 DYKIGHVTNIDPN
+580 DYKIGHVTTIDPK

-606 MLASQLGTVSPFS
+606 MLTSQLGTVQPFDD
-619 YGVNASDH
+619 GVDASNH
-627 CDKYVEVRTDG
+627 CDKYIEVRTDG
-638 TKYTDWR
+638 KKYIDWR

-655 GKYQNNKTQ
+655 GKYQNNTSQ

-687 KDGSGSGYVRCVRDL
+687 KNGSGSGYVRCVRDL
-702 SPKEVKE
+702 SPDEVKE
-709 LENKNE
+709 LENKKE

>member
-46 SVTEATVSRAAVASE
+46 SVTEATVSRAVASD
-61 QTLREAALDNLY
+61 QALREAALDNLY
-73 VKIFDKEYQEQSVNQ
+73 VKIFDKEYKEQSVNR
-88 KLEGNLQSNQTAILR
+88 KFDRNLQSNQKEILG

-117 AYFVYSI
+117 DYFVYSI
-124 ANANEDLTQVKSL
+124 ANAKEDLQQVNSL
-137 ADLKN
+137 ADLEN
-142 KVQTDADIWKPY
+142 KVQTDEDIWKPY
-154 SSSDKNATK
+154 SSKNATK
-163 NFLMTANSDW
+163 NFLMTANSPW
-173 TVSKEPNQTID
+173 TVSKEPTQTID

-189 AAAKIVVNLNINVA
+189 AAAKIVVNLKINVA

-211 TWQLLNYNTKT
+211 TWQLLNYNTQT
-222 TLFGPN
+222 TLFGVN
-228 TAKNIAS
+228 TAKSIAS

-245 AKTAADGYQLV
+245 AKTADGYQLV
-256 TYSYATSWKDN
+256 TYSYATSWGDN

-277 KLKKK
+277 MLKK
-282 GEETSV
+282 GEEKPV
-288 DYYYSIPVRDP
+288 DYYYSIPVRNP
-299 KKTKS
+299 KETKS
-304 LDRNYVYTA
+304 LERNYIYTA

-327 YGDAMDLV
+327 YGDAMNLV
-335 YDVQKWTQG
+335 YDVQKWTKG
-344 EKTTINAGDQK
+344 EETTINAGDQK

-382 KCTVKTVA
+382 ECKVETME

-404 GSQSFK
+404 GSQYFK
-410 ASAQYADG
+410 ASAEYAKD
-418 HGELQDQ
+418 HGELKDK
-425 GTIVIGDANNKTNDF
+425 GTIVIGAENSTAVNDF

-449 IKVTCEGVKD
+449 IKVTCDGLEEI
-459 PVNVTIKQYPLEYI
+459 VTIKQYPLEYI

-484 KLNTYERYDYLT
+484 ELNTYEGYDWFDN
-496 GKPSG
+496 PSG

-510 WKDDQK
+510 WKEDQT
-516 PHKTQK
+516 PHKPRK

-542 YDKKNGK
+542 YDKKKNK
-549 NYQATTRSNQGEQN
+549 NYQATTRSNMGEQN

-575 QQDQT
+575 QQDKT

-606 MLASQLGTVSPFS
+606 MLASQLGTVLPFS
-619 YGVNASDH
+619 YGVNASKH
-627 CDKYVEVRTDG
+627 CDKYVEVNMDG
-638 TKYTDWR
+638 KKYTDWR
-645 LPTAAEIGVI
+645 LPTAAEIGI
-655 GKYQNNKTQ
+655 ICKYQNNKSQ
-664 NVMSEVLK
+664 NVMSEVLR
-672 AYSYWALNGNQVTAN
+672 AYSYWALDGSEVTAN
-687 KDGSGSGYVRCVRDL
+687 KNDSDTGYVRCVRDL
-702 SPKEVKE
+702 SPEEVKE
-709 LENKNE
+709 LENKKE

>member
-46 SVTEATVSRAAVASE
+46 SVTEATVSRAAVASD

-73 VKIFDKEYQEQSVNQ
+73 VKIFDKEYQEQSVN
-88 KLEGNLQSNQTAILR
+88 KKFDHNLQSNQKEILG

-117 AYFVYSI
+117 DYFVYSI
-124 ANANEDLTQVKSL
+124 ANAKEDLTKVNSL
-137 ADLKN
+137 ADLEK
-142 KVQTDADIWKPY
+142 KVQTDEDIWKPY
-154 SSSDKNATK
+154 SSKKETK
-163 NFLMTANSDW
+163 NFLMTANSPW
-173 TVSKEPNQTID
+173 TVSKEPTQTID

-189 AAAKIVVNLNINVA
+189 AAAKIVVNLKINVA

-211 TWQLLNYNTKT
+211 TWQLLNYNTQT
-222 TLFGPN
+222 TLFGVN
-228 TAKNIAS
+228 TAKSIAS

-245 AKTAADGYQLV
+245 AETADGYQLV
-256 TYSYATSWKDN
+256 TYSYATLWDNN

-277 KLKKK
+277 MLKK
-282 GEETSV
+282 GEETPV

-299 KKTKS
+299 KETKS
-304 LDRNYVYTA
+304 LERNYVYTA

-335 YDVQKWTQG
+335 YDVQKWTKG
-344 EKTTINAGDQK
+344 EETTINAGEQK

-382 KCTVKTVA
+382 KCTVETVE
-390 IYYYDKNGKKQSCS
+390 IYYYNKNGKKQSCS

-418 HGELQDQ
+418 HGELKDQ
-425 GTIVIGDANNKTNDF
+425 GTIVIGDANNPNANDF

-449 IKVTCEGVKD
+449 IKVTCDGVKD

-484 KLNTYERYDYLT
+484 EFTVTDWFSSTTYE
-496 GKPSG
+496 
-501 KIATTVGID
+501 GID
-510 WKDDQK
+510 WQEDRTLHSKEKGSEDAHFFAKVKEPGDKYIYRYSDNRVSGKQYQA
-516 PHKTQK
+516 QK
-522 GYADANFQAKVC
+522 GSATEKT
-534 IDNNIYTY
+534 NN
-542 YDKKNGK
+542 
-549 NYQATTRSNQGEQN
+549 R
-563 NNQMYVVQITST
+563 MYVVQITNTPQNSK
-575 QQDQT
+575 
-580 DYKIGHVTNIDPN
+580 YKIGHVTNIDKN
-593 TKLSQENVVSPAF
+593 TKLSSEDVVSPAF
-606 MLASQLGTVSPFS
+606 MLASQLGTVYAFT
-619 YGVNASDH
+619 GKNDGKNASEH
-627 CDKYVEVRTDG
+627 CDKYIEVNTDG
-638 TKYTDWR
+638 EKYTNWR
-645 LPTAAEIGVI
+645 LPTASEIGVI
-655 GKYQNNKTQ
+655 TNYQYNKNQ
-664 NVMSEVLK
+664 NVIDVVL
-672 AYSYWALNGNQVTAN
+672 AGGSYWALNGNQVEAN
-687 KDGSGSGYVRCVRDL
+687 KNNDERGFVRCVRDL
-702 SPKEVKE
+702 SPEEVKE
-709 LENKNE
+709 LENKKE